1 VQSCRPKLRIAVY
14 WLLTSLWCS
23 FGPTVGHQD
32 VVDDVTSKGYA
43 NLIDR
48 YRRGEHRDASRA
60 LARWNRE
67 QVDAA
72 GLEFRQGQ
80 PDKVQ
85 IKAAALLHTEIILL
99 KLDDSDF
106 HLKHVRV
113 WIRELDPPD
122 REEFERRWLLM
133 LGYFYMKSF
142 GSGEFSAIQG
152 ADKAFP
158 DDAELHIAFGVLSE
172 KSGWMAHD
180 DDALGMAETQYRIV
194 LDADPDHAEALIRL
208 GRVLT
213 LKGQE
218 KEAYDLLARGL
229 ERTQDAR
236 LQLAGLLSL
245 GEIHL
250 QRGEFAE
257 AVQSARAALALDPAC
272 QTSVIALAMALHKA
286 GDSQGSRRV
295 IQEHFISNERRP
307 SSRASSQEDDLW
319 WRYLYGNAD
328 RFESLLAE
336 LREETLL

>member
-1 VQSCRPKLRIAVY
+1 MQSRRPELRIAVY
-14 WLLTSLWCS
+14 WLLMSLWCS

-32 VVDDVTSKGYA
+32 AVDDVTPKGYS

-48 YRRGEHRDASRA
+48 YRRGEQREAARSLSR
-60 LARWNRE
+60 WSRE
-67 QVDAA
+67 QVNAA
-72 GLEFRQGQ
+72 SVEFRQGRLD
-80 PDKVQ
+80 PGQ
-85 IKAAALLHTEIILL
+85 IKAAALLHTEIVLL
-99 KLDDSDF
+99 KIDDSDF

-113 WIRELDPPD
+113 WVRELDAPD
-122 REEFERRWLLM
+122 REDFERRWLLM
-133 LGYFYMKSF
+133 LAYFYMQSF
-142 GSGEFSAIQG
+142 GSGDMSAIQG
-152 ADKAFP
+152 ANKAFP
-158 DDAELHIAFGVLSE
+158 DDVELHIALGVLNE
-172 KSGWMAHD
+172 KSGWMGHD
-180 DDALGMAETQYRIV
+180 DDALGMAEAQYRIV
-194 LDADPDHAEALIRL
+194 LDADPDNAEALIRL

-218 KEAYDLLARGL
+218 KQAHDLLARGL

-245 GEIHL
+245 GEVHL

-257 AVQSARAALALDPAC
+257 AVQSTRAALALDPAC

-286 GDSQGSRRV
+286 GDSQDSRQV
-295 IQEHFISNERRP
+295 IQEHFVSNEMRP
-307 SSRASSQEDDLW
+307 PSRASSQEDDLW